1 MPGAET
7 WIFERKPDC
16 FPCLS
21 ECADIVI
28 NYRVILY
35 HKQATS
41 ARTRFVKFADDT
53 VFAFGPVAKLSQLDE
68 ASVENTL
75 VHPAAV
81 MQKTESLLG
90 LEPDCLKAEP
100 DYQHKVE
107 VPGGSIH
114 ILLAAISTMDPPFE
128 AIEKVG
134 GRFIDLTQARGLPQV
149 ELELLR
155 HAYELVLGG

>member
-1 MPGAET
+1 M
-7 WIFERKPDC
+7 
-16 FPCLS
+16 L
-21 ECADIVI
+21 

-53 VFAFGPVAKLSQLDE
+53 VFAFGPVAKLSQLEE
-68 ASVENTL
+68 ASLDNTL

-81 MQKTESLLG
+81 MKETEVLLG
-90 LEPDCLKAEP
+90 LEAGCLKAEP

-107 VPGGSIH
+107 VPGCSIH
-114 ILLAAISTMDPPFE
+114 ILLANITTMDPPFE
-128 AIEKVG
+128 AVEEAG
-134 GRFIDLTQARGLPQV
+134 GRFIDLTQACGLPQV

>member
-1 MPGAET
+1 M
-7 WIFERKPDC
+7 
-16 FPCLS
+16 L
-21 ECADIVI
+21 

-41 ARTRFVKFADDT
+41 ARTRFVKFTDDT
-53 VFAFGPVAKLSQLDE
+53 VFAFGPVAKLSQLEE
-68 ASVENTL
+68 ASLDNTL

-81 MQKTESLLG
+81 MKETEALLG
-90 LEPDCLKAEP
+90 LEAGCLKAEP
-100 DYQHKVE
+100 DYHHKVE

-114 ILLAAISTMDPPFE
+114 ILLANITTMDPPFE
-128 AIEKVG
+128 AVEKAG

>member
-1 MPGAET
+1 M
-7 WIFERKPDC
+7 
-16 FPCLS
+16 
-21 ECADIVI
+21 I
-28 NYRVILY
+28 NYRVIVY

-41 ARTRFVKFADDT
+41 ARTRFAKFADDT
-53 VFAFGPVAKLSQLDE
+53 VFVFGPVAKLSQLEESSLD
-68 ASVENTL
+68 NTV

-81 MQKTESLLG
+81 MKKTEALLG
-90 LEPDCLKAEP
+90 LEEGSLKAEP

-114 ILLAAISTMDPPFE
+114 VLLANVTTMDPPFE